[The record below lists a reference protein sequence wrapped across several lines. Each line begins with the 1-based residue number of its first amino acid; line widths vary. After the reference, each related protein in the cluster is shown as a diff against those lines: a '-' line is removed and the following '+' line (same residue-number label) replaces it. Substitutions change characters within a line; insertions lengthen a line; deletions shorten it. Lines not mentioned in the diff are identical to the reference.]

1 MGDLSSRNELVAA
14 ILGDIKSL
22 GHTLY
27 FHHRGVSG
35 QPQILCELYDH
46 GGQLT
51 QRDLGKRFQI
61 TPGSLS
67 EVLTR
72 MEHGE
77 LICRTRDP
85 EDSRKLIVKLTER
98 GAHAAAEEIKKRDAF
113 GAWCLSCLSDQ
124 EQRELR
130 DLLDR
135 VRAHWNDV
143 EAKESDD

>member
-1 MGDLSSRNELVAA
+1 MGDPSSRNELVAA
-14 ILGDIKSL
+14 VLGDIKSL

-27 FHHRGVSG
+27 FHYKGVSG
-35 QPQILCELYDH
+35 RPQILCELYDH
-46 GGQLT
+46 GGQMT
-51 QRDLGKRFQI
+51 QRDLGERFQI

-67 EVLTR
+67 EVLAR
-72 MEHGE
+72 MEHAK

-98 GAHAAAEEIKKRDAF
+98 GAEAAQEEIDKRDAF
-113 GAWCLSCLSDQ
+113 DAWCLSCLSSQ
-124 EQRELR
+124 EQAELR

>member
-1 MGDLSSRNELVAA
+1 MGDVSSRNALVAA

-27 FHHRGVSG
+27 FHYKGVSG
-35 QPQILCELYDH
+35 RPQILCELFDH
-46 GGQLT
+46 GGQMT
-51 QRDLGKRFQI
+51 QRDLGERFQI

-67 EVLTR
+67 EVLAR

-77 LICRTRDP
+77 LIRRTRDP
-85 EDSRKLIVKLTER
+85 EDSRKLIVELTPQ
-98 GAHAAAEEIKKRDAF
+98 GARAAQEEVAKRDAF
-113 GAWCLSCLSDQ
+113 DAWCFSCLSPQ
-124 EQRELR
+124 EQQELL

-143 EAKESDD
+143 EAKESYD